1 MSAEIDNGMS
11 DGISFRAGSERKRKV
26 KMRAAELGYESVT
39 EYLISVIDE
48 DLEDSEA
55 VSP

>member
-1 MSAEIDNGMS
+1 MS